1 MENSVGRRDCV
12 EWKALGAE
20 ELCGMASVYR
30 WRSMQNG
37 GLCGVEGYM
46 G

>member
-1 MENSVGRRDCV
+1 M
-12 EWKALGAE
+12 EWKTLWDGGAVWNDRRVE
-20 ELCGMASVYR
+20 R
-30 WRSMQNG
+30 RSMQNG